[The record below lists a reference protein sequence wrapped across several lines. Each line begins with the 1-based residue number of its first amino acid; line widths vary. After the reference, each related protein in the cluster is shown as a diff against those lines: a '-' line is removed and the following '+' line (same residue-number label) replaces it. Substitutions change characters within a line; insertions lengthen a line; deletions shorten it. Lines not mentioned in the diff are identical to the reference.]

1 MFFSMKKITLFFAAL
16 FVAMSAFAT
25 KIYFKPDSYWTNN
38 NAWFAVWYWGDNTN
52 GQWANMTESEV
63 TGIYVTEIENPQNL
77 IFVSMKDGKP
87 ADWNNKENN
96 CQTNNLKYDG
106 TNNLYT
112 IEGMGGSW
120 SIFDSNSQ
128 GEEPTP
134 IVLYPTNTTIYVTVH
149 SQWATDNA
157 RFAAYFFGVNGDIW
171 TDMTNVKEL
180 IYSLNVPAGEWNG
193 MIICRMNPNN
203 TENRWNNDGE
213 ENGPFW
219 GMQTID
225 IVYEEGKNHYII
237 NSEDQTLDGNKPG
250 GFWTTYK
257 ANDTTTTLENT
268 TIANIYTQNGM
279 IVADEEISIF
289 TITGQN
295 VTNLNGKLENGVYIV
310 KSANATTKVV
320 VK

>member
-1 MFFSMKKITLFFAAL
+1 MKKITLFFAAL

-25 KIYFKPDSYWTNN
+25 KIYFKPDSYWKNN

-96 CQTNNLKYDG
+96 CQTNDLKYDG

-134 IVLYPTNTTIYVTVH
+134 IVLYPTNTNIYVTVH
-149 SQWATDNA
+149 SQWAADNA

-193 MIICRMNPNN
+193 MIICRMNPETTDN
-203 TENRWNNDGE
+203 TWDNL
-213 ENGPFW
+213 W
-219 GMQTID
+219 GGQTTD
-225 IVYEEGKNHYII
+225 VTYEEGKNHYII
-237 NSEDQTLDGNKPG
+237 NSEDQCWDGNKPG
-250 GFWTTYK
+250 GSWTVYEETETPV
-257 ANDTTTTLENT
+257 NVENI
-268 TIANIYTQNGM
+268 TINNIFVQNGM

-295 VTNLNGKLENGVYIV
+295 VTDMNGNLTKGVYIV
-310 KSANATTKVV
+310 KSANTTAKVV